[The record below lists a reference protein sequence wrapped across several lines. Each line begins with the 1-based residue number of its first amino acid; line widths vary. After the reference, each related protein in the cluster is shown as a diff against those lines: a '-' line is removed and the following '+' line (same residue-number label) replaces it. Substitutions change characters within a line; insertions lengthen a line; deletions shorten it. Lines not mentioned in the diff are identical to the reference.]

1 MFYHCLIFSSLSH
14 LKVLFNI
21 NIILLFVIYI
31 VHLPVV
37 RPRSCRVIYYFDTP
51 AVGIRYQSFDRVR
64 TQNWIMI
71 FFIWMCS
78 ICFFK
83 KYGWS
88 IFVWKKQKHKKII
101 ACYFDELQL
110 IFKRLFFVK
119 HEHES
124 MSWRAFLV
132 IPFQFIFISYNKLL
146 SYRQGHSQTYNIW
159 FFLKKKTIMFFCH
172 LFL

>member
-1 MFYHCLIFSSLSH
+1 MIVSGPKIGLWYFSYECAL
-14 LKVLFNI
+14 
-21 NIILLFVIYI
+21 
-31 VHLPVV
+31 
-37 RPRSCRVIYYFDTP
+37 
-51 AVGIRYQSFDRVR
+51 
-64 TQNWIMI
+64 
-71 FFIWMCS
+71 WMCS
-78 ICFFK
+78 ICFLK

-110 IFKRLFFVK
+110 IFKRLFFFVK

-159 FFLKKKTIMFFCH
+159 LKKKKLSCFFVICFCK
-172 LFL
+172 LIVDNFMCYNILSFLVMSGPGLGQSDPIKA